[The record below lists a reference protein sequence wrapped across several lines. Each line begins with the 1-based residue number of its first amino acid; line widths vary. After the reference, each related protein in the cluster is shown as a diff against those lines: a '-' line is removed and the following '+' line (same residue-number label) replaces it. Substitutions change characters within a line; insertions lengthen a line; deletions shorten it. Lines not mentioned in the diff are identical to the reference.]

1 MSDTGGARRTSGPS
15 GRVAVVLVLVA
26 LGVVAAYRLGA
37 FRSGAGVLPAGVPP
51 AGVPPAGVIWFGE
64 GYDPTSHV
72 LMRSFETLR
81 SGDPVMIVGHLSR
94 PAEPGVAIQFA
105 IDGDTFDRVI
115 LDVTNG
121 SEFVAYE
128 PDPRVLGLPGRYDLV
143 FVDAAGATLAHGGL
157 TVPR

>member
-1 MSDTGGARRTSGPS
+1 MSGTGGVRRTSPLS
-15 GRVAVVLVLVA
+15 GRVAIVLVIVA
-26 LGVVAAYRLGA
+26 VGVVVAYRLGA
-37 FRSGAGVLPAGVPP
+37 FRSVASVPP

-72 LMRSFETLR
+72 LTRSFETLR
-81 SGDPVMIVGHLSR
+81 SGDPVVIVGHLAR
-94 PAEPGVAIQFA
+94 PAEPGMAIQFA
-105 IDGDTFDRVI
+105 IEGETFDRVI
-115 LDVTNG
+115 LDITNG

-128 PDPRVLGLPGRYDLV
+128 PDPGVFGLPGRYDVV

>member
-1 MSDTGGARRTSGPS
+1 MSDAEGARRTGRPT
-15 GRVAVVLVLVA
+15 GRVAVVLV
-26 LGVVAAYRLGA
+26 VVAAGVIVAYWLGA
-37 FRSGAGVLPAGVPP
+37 FRSVTSVPP

-64 GYDPTSHV
+64 GYDPTTHV
-72 LMRSFETLR
+72 LTRSFETLK
-81 SGDPVMIVGHLSR
+81 SGDPVMIVGHLAR

-105 IDGDTFDRVI
+105 IEGDTFDRII

-128 PDPRVLGLPGRYDLV
+128 PDPRVFGLPGRYDVV